1 MWITYLMM
9 LALLLVLELVYIKVA
24 ERLNIVDEPN
34 ERSSHSAVVLRG
46 GGVIF
51 TLSMIAWALMLLMQE
66 QDITMFVPFLCGLLL
81 MAGVNLWDDLNYA
94 PAWIRILA
102 QVTTMVLM
110 FWSLGLMH
118 WEMWWIVLIALV
130 VCGGAV
136 NIFNFM
142 DGINGMTVGYSLAVL
157 VPLLIIDNGQWTI
170 DNSSGFIETSYLM
183 MAAMGILVFGYFNFR
198 PKDQALC
205 FPGDVGSIGIAF
217 ILLFA
222 IGRLIVKTQDV
233 TYLILLLV
241 YGVDGCLTIVHRLLL
256 RENLRKAHRK
266 HAYQLMANEL
276 KMGHLK
282 VSLLYMALQL
292 VVSLGF
298 IFLCPNTPT
307 AHWWYLI
314 GTSLVLCLAYVAFV
328 RCKVYN
334 VRGLKA
340 EG

>member
-1 MWITYLMM
+1 M
-9 LALLLVLELVYIKVA
+9 LVLLLVLELVYFKVA

-51 TLSMIAWALMLLMQE
+51 TLSMVAWALMLLVHE
-66 QDITMFVPFLCGLLL
+66 QDITTFVPFLCGLLL
-81 MAGVNLWDDLNYA
+81 MAGVNLWDDYNYA
-94 PAWIRILA
+94 PAWVRVLA

-118 WEMWWIVLIALV
+118 WEMWWIILIALV

-157 VPLLIIDNGQWTI
+157 VPLLIIDNGQLTI
-170 DNSSGFIETSYLM
+170 DNFSGFIEPSYLV
-183 MAAMGILVFGYFNFR
+183 MAIMGVLVFSYFNFR

-217 ILLFA
+217 ILLYA
-222 IGRLIVKTQDV
+222 IGKLIVKTQDV

-241 YGVDGCLTIVHRLLL
+241 YGVDGCLTIVHRLQLH
-256 RENLRKAHRK
+256 ENLRKAHRK

-276 KMGHLK
+276 GMGHLK
-282 VSLLYMALQL
+282 VSLLYMSLQL
-292 VVSLGF
+292 VISLGF
-298 IFLCPNTPT
+298 IFLCPNSPT

-314 GTSLVLCLAYVAFV
+314 GASLVLCLAYVALV

-334 VRGLKA
+334 VRGL
-340 EG
+340 EPR

>member
-1 MWITYLMM
+1 MWITYLM
-9 LALLLVLELVYIKVA
+9 LLVLLLVLELVYIKVA

-51 TLSMIAWALMLLMQE
+51 TLSMIAWALMLLVQE

-81 MAGVNLWDDLNYA
+81 MAGVNLWDDLHYA

-170 DNSSGFIETSYLM
+170 DNSSGFIEPSYLVV
-183 MAAMGILVFGYFNFR
+183 AIIGIVVFSYFNFR

-205 FPGDVGSIGIAF
+205 FSGDVGSIGIAF

-266 HAYQLMANEL
+266 HVYQLMANEL

-314 GTSLVLCLAYVAFV
+314 GASLVLCLAYVAFV

-334 VRGLKA
+334 VRGL
-340 EG
+340 EPR

>member
-1 MWITYLMM
+1 M
-9 LALLLVLELVYIKVA
+9 LVLLLVLELVYFKVA

-51 TLSMIAWALMLLMQE
+51 TLSMVAWALMLLVHE
-66 QDITMFVPFLCGLLL
+66 QDITTFVPFLCGLLL
-81 MAGVNLWDDLNYA
+81 MAGVNLWDDYNYA
-94 PAWIRILA
+94 PAWVRVLA

-118 WEMWWIVLIALV
+118 WEMWWILLIALV

-170 DNSSGFIETSYLM
+170 DNSSGFIEPSYLV
-183 MAAMGILVFGYFNFR
+183 MAIMGVLVFSYFNFR

-217 ILLFA
+217 ILLYA
-222 IGRLIVKTQDV
+222 IGKLIVKTQDV

-241 YGVDGCLTIVHRLLL
+241 YGVDGCLTIVHRLQLH
-256 RENLRKAHRK
+256 ENLRKAHRK

-314 GTSLVLCLAYVAFV
+314 GASLVLCLAYVAFI
-328 RCKVYN
+328 R
-334 VRGLKA
+334 RLKD
-340 EG
+340 GGFYSHKWHR